1 MIQIKVTGAQKI
13 IDKLNSGKKAATQG
27 VNVALGE
34 FGIILSEEIVNS
46 IDGQRA
52 EPRSV
57 DTGFFRSS
65 INYELGNLNLKVS
78 SDADYSRFLEF
89 GTSHIYERR
98 HFRNSMAR
106 TSPILKSKIKE
117 QFKELTN

>member
-1 MIQIKVTGAQKI
+1 MIQIKVRGAQAI
-13 IDKLNSGKKAATQG
+13 LDKLNSGKKAAIQG

-34 FGIILSEEIVNS
+34 FGIVLKEDIVNS

-65 INYELGNLNLKVS
+65 INYDIGNLNLNVY

-89 GTSHIYERR
+89 GTSHIHERR

-106 TSPILKSKIKE
+106 TSPILKEKIKD
-117 QFKELTN
+117 QFKKVL